1 MTSLRFVL
9 SLGVSIK
16 LTDQLLEIRDTYAR
30 VMLGV
35 TVQLSK

>member
-16 LTDQLLEIRDTYAR
+16 LTDQLLEIRDIVAG